1 MVSVGSERNG
11 AESAGDWIAADV
23 VKCVPRTNARAAAS
37 FSAKEVNA
45 EKKTVAS
52 NDGWAEY

>member
-1 MVSVGSERNG
+1 MVSVGTERTG

-23 VKCVPRTNARAAAS
+23 VKCVPRTNARAAAR

-45 EKKTVAS
+45 EEKTVAS
-52 NDGWAEY
+52 NNGWAE